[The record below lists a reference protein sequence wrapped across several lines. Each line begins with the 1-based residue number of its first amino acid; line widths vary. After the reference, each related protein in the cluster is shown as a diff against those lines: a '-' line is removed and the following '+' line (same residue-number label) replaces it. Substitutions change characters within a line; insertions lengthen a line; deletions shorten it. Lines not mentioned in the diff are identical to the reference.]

1 MKTVG
6 PKIAKFAGR
15 IPIFGSLI
23 VGIISLMSGEP
34 LGQALF
40 KTIGAAVGGALGT
53 FIPIPI
59 HLELC
64 LERYWCFCW

>member
-15 IPIFGSLI
+15 IPILGPII
-23 VGIISLMSGEP
+23 VAVVSLMSGEP

-40 KTIGAAVGGALGT
+40 KGLGAALGGALGT
-53 FIPIPI
+53 S
-59 HLELC
+59 L
-64 LERYWCFCW
+64 